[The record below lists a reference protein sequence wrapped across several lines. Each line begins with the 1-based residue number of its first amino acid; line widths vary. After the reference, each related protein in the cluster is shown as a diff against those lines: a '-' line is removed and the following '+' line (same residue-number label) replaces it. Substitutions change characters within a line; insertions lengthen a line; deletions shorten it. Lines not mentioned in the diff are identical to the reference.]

1 MTGPALW
8 YTRKYVQIRN
18 LNIAFTREKSNLTQP
33 NLNSSN
39 SCEEPRQITHCETQP
54 ILSNETGAKAC
65 AQESNEQNTRSM
77 APWPTST
84 PTLRNQ

>member
-1 MTGPALW
+1 MD
-8 YTRKYVQIRN
+8 

-33 NLNSSN
+33 NLNSPN
-39 SCEEPRQITHCETQP
+39 SCEVRRQITHCETQP
-54 ILSNETGAKAC
+54 ILSNEIDKKKAC